1 MHRKLLLK
9 LQKCRKLSQKNSFMK
24 NFIKRTISG
33 VVFAAVMLF
42 AFLSNYILGG
52 CLPADTLQVI
62 SKSIF
67 GVVFLFALVVMM
79 KEFLTMTCGKNY
91 RYSQILSILTGATLF
106 VLVFLYKGFGFPG
119 RLVILAFIPVFI
131 LMINSLYEKDRT
143 RFDMFANLYTAI
155 LYIAVPWSMLNFAVF
170 NHMTGDFNGILLLCF
185 FCIIWGTDVGAYMFG
200 ITLGQKYG
208 KKLFPSI
215 SPKKSWIGFWGGM
228 FVAVAVTL
236 ALYYT
241 NLLPLKEGPY
251 SLVHCIA
258 IGILINIA
266 GVYGDLIESQ
276 WKRHYNVKDSGT
288 IIPGHG
294 GLLDRFDSA
303 LIAIPVAIIYLVAID
318 SLFC

>member
-1 MHRKLLLK
+1 MG
-9 LQKCRKLSQKNSFMK
+9 
-24 NFIKRTISG
+24 NFIKRTISS

-42 AFLSNYILGG
+42 ALLSNYVLGCFG
-52 CLPADTLQVI
+52 VPAETLQLCSKLIYGVI
-62 SKSIF
+62 
-67 GVVFLFALVVMM
+67 FLFALIVMM
-79 KEFLTMTCGKNY
+79 KEFLSMTCGKNY
-91 RYSQILSILTGATLF
+91 RYSQMLSILSGATLF
-106 VLVFLYKGFGFPG
+106 TLVFLYKAFDFSG
-119 RLVILAFIPVFI
+119 RLVILAFIPVFV
-131 LMINSLYEKDRT
+131 LMINSLYEKSKE

-155 LYIAVPWSMLNFAVF
+155 LYIAVPWSVLNFAVINF
-170 NHMTGDFNGILLLCF
+170 STGDFNGVLLLCF
-185 FCIIWGTDVGAYMFG
+185 FCIIWGGDVGAYLFG

-228 FVAVAVTL
+228 LLAIAITL
-236 ALYYT
+236 VLYYT
-241 NLLPLKEGPY
+241 DLLPLKAGPY
-251 SLVHCIA
+251 NLIHCIA
-258 IGILINIA
+258 IAILIDVA

-303 LIAIPVAIIYLVAID
+303 LIAIPVAIIYLILID